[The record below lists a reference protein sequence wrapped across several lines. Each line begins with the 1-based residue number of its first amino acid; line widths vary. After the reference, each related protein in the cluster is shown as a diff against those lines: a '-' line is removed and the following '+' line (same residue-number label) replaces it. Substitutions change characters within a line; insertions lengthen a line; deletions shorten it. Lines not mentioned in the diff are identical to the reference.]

1 MIPVAAIDQTIET
14 SKSVVEMRGLI
25 DSKILSRPEV
35 RLMLD
40 ETRWEGNVLHARG
53 KLGHGTVTVE
63 HHRVHIHIELSL
75 FGAAARGQLESML
88 TEQVKRLGK

>member
-1 MIPVAAIDQTIET
+1 MAAIDQTIET
-14 SKSVVEMRGLI
+14 SKSVVEMREII
-25 DSKILSRPEV
+25 DTKIL
-35 RLMLD
+35 
-40 ETRWEGNVLHARG
+40 
-53 KLGHGTVTVE
+53 GTVTVE

>member
-1 MIPVAAIDQTIET
+1 MIQVAAIDQTIET
-14 SKSVVEMRGLI
+14 SKTVVEMRTLI
-25 DSKILSRPEV
+25 ESKILSRPEV
-35 RLMLD
+35 RLLLD